1 MRIWKQSHSA
11 EKSER
16 GLPDCSTR
24 ISKYQKKTRMGPFGN
39 LSKFS
44 EKSRSAEPNKIER
57 GTLCTMFPL
66 AERGLSGFSSFSK
79 KWTFQCEVCG
89 QKGKA
94 LTKMT
99 VHQFYQTLF
108 NIIITLSVSTS

>member
-16 GLPDCSTR
+16 GLSDCSTR
-24 ISKYQKKTRMGPFGN
+24 ISKYRKNSKGTLWRPLKIFG
-39 LSKFS
+39 K
-44 EKSRSAEPNKIER
+44 KSRSAERKQIER
-57 GTLCTMFPL
+57 GILCTMFPL
-66 AERGLSGFSSFSK
+66 AERGVIGFSSFSK

-99 VHQFYQTLF
+99 VRQIYQTLF